1 MAERVAG
8 VLGGD
13 GERKHAR
20 APAVSDDDLGL
31 ARVAVPLERDHVAG
45 IVACVEFHKHAWLL
59 SGSGVAYGC
68 GQRDLMAPTLRFLV
82 RDRARGH
89 AWCCHG
95 TDDCHTGG
103 AAGFRWSAR
112 RYARRRWRWAR
123 ARCGS
128 STGPTGRW
136 RASTPTRIRSRGA
149 AVSAA
154 TRPR

>member
-31 ARVAVPLERDHVAG
+31 ARVADPLERDHVAG

-89 AWCCHG
+89 AWCLPRGRRLPHG
-95 TDDCHTGG
+95 GCGRVPLKRAPVRTAALAVGEG
-103 AAGFRWSAR
+103 AVWVVDRADGTLAR
-112 RYARRRWRWAR
+112 VD
-123 ARCGS
+123 
-128 STGPTGRW
+128 PDKN
-136 RASTPTRIRSRGA
+136 
-149 AVSAA
+149 
-154 TRPR
+154 